1 MPARYLAIRN
11 KLKQEGLSTP
21 AAKTRA
27 AKIFNATR
35 GPKTPPVTGKHKA
48 K

>member
-11 KLKQEGLSTP
+11 KLRQEGLKP
-21 AAKTRA
+21 AAAKTAA

-35 GPKTPPVTGKHKA
+35 RPKTAPVTGKHKA